1 MLTQRIEI
9 QLNCVFIA
17 KTKYNEFHLEK
28 KMVKVDAKK
37 VTYIR
42 QTYATS
48 WPTTQIQGLKTMFVG
63 SL

>member
-1 MLTQRIEI
+1 MLTQRIDI
-9 QLNCVFIA
+9 QQNTCF
-17 KTKYNEFHLEK
+17 LEK
-28 KMVKVDAKK
+28 KMVKVEAKK